1 MTKFIDFTKLYGIDK
16 YFDLF
21 ISQCEDLVHFIKI
34 NGKINEKKIKF
45 INNIIKNITN
55 NYQICKNSK
64 LKYSLMKMVNSE
76 LKLYYYTDIKN
87 IYDMNFNFIEC
98 LINLDNKL
106 KYLIRNEEIN

>member
-1 MTKFIDFTKLYGIDK
+1 
-16 YFDLF
+16 
-21 ISQCEDLVHFIKI
+21 
-34 NGKINEKKIKF
+34 
-45 INNIIKNITN
+45 
-55 NYQICKNSK
+55 
-64 LKYSLMKMVNSE
+64 MVNSE